1 MCDAKVR
8 RKSEIYKGI
17 LEINIY
23 LMITVNSDTP
33 YLGIPFA
40 ELLDFDIIQNLK
52 EGFGMMGMRFT
63 GKPTKAGIVKA
74 YDEYVKASPADV
86 LRCLRPEDLDIR
98 RVCQG
103 KSC

>member
-1 MCDAKVR
+1 
-8 RKSEIYKGI
+8 
-17 LEINIY
+17 
-23 LMITVNSDTP
+23 MITVNSDTP

-52 EGFGMMGMRFT
+52 EGFGMLGMRFT

-86 LRCLRPEDLDIR
+86 LRCLILKQGRSGVIKRERSFVGNKRLVLTR
-98 RVCQG
+98 RGCESERFGAVL
-103 KSC
+103 